1 MKNNKTE
8 QELEKDQVTPEQ
20 EEAAQEEASAEGAEA
35 AEDEAAAAETKEE
48 AAPTQEDEDMKT
60 KYLRLAADF
69 QNFKRRTEKEKAD
82 IYAYA
87 NEKMALDLLDV
98 IDNFERALVHQTDCK
113 DEKMMEGMD
122 LIFKQL
128 QGVLEKN
135 KITEIPALGEE
146 FDPNVHNAVM
156 TGPSEE
162 FESGKVS
169 SVLQKGYKLNNKVI
183 RAAMVMV
190 AE

>member
-1 MKNNKTE
+1 MSKEMEK
-8 QELEKDQVTPEQ
+8 ELEKDQVTPEQ
-20 EEAAQEEASAEGAEA
+20 EEPAQEA
-35 AEDEAAAAETKEE
+35 AEAEE
-48 AAPTQEDEDMKT
+48 AEASGAEEVAATQEDEDMKT

-69 QNFKRRTEKEKAD
+69 QNFKRSTEKEKSD

-87 NEKMALDLLDV
+87 NEKFALDLLDV
-98 IDNFERALVHQTDCK
+98 IDNFERALVHQDDCK
-113 DEKMMEGMD
+113 DEKMKEGME

-135 KITEIPALGEE
+135 KITEIPALGED

-156 TGPSEE
+156 TNASEDY
-162 FESGKVS
+162 ESGKVS
-169 SVLQKGYKLNNKVI
+169 DVLQKGYKLNNKVI
-183 RAAMVMV
+183 RPAMVMV

>member
-1 MKNNKTE
+1 MEK
-8 QELEKDQVTPEQ
+8 ELEKDQVTPEQ
-20 EEAAQEEASAEGAEA
+20 EEPAQEA
-35 AEDEAAAAETKEE
+35 AEAEE
-48 AAPTQEDEDMKT
+48 AEASGAEEVAATQEDEDMKT

-69 QNFKRRTEKEKAD
+69 QNFKRRTEKEKSD

-87 NEKMALDLLDV
+87 NEKFALDLLDV
-98 IDNFERALVHQTDCK
+98 IDNFERALVHQDDCK
-113 DEKMMEGMD
+113 DEKMKEGME

-135 KITEIPALGEE
+135 KITEIPALGED

-156 TGPSEE
+156 TNASEDY
-162 FESGKVS
+162 ESGKVS
-169 SVLQKGYKLNNKVI
+169 DVLQKGYKLNNKVI
-183 RAAMVMV
+183 RPAMVMV